1 MLGVRYS
8 DRLRFFY
15 DFLVFASNSSSWK
28 GKEEGEEKG
37 IEKRRL
43 VCYPDC
49 ASAHPNSA
57 F

>member
-28 GKEEGEEKG
+28 GEEEGEEKG